1 MPHAPFVHLRVR
13 SSYSL
18 LEGAIDTKALA
29 ARAAALDM
37 PAVAVTDHAN
47 LFGVMPFCAD
57 ALAQGVQPIV
67 GALLPLA
74 LPRPTAGLAGLRR
87 ERVPRPGERAQRPA
101 LLPVLAQ
108 NDAGYRNLMK
118 LMSAV
123 YLVEPDETSVTVE
136 DLERHND
143 GLILLTGG
151 AEGPLGRLLQQGD
164 REGAAA
170 LLDRLAAAYA
180 GRLYVELQR
189 HGLEAE
195 ALTEPTFLDL
205 AFDRGL
211 PIVATNDCLF
221 LDAAMHE
228 AHDALVCIA
237 AGENMANEDRRRFSL
252 DYRFKTAAEMAELFA
267 DLPEA
272 VESTLLIARRCGVV
286 APARDPILPPFD
298 TGAGRGEAEELRL
311 QARAG
316 LAQRLTALEI
326 AGDAAIPYRERLD
339 YELDVIVQMQF
350 PGYFL
355 IVSDFIK
362 WAKQHD
368 IPVGPGRGSGAGSVV
383 AWSLEITDLDPL
395 RFGLLFE
402 RFLNPERVSMPD
414 FDIDFCQDR
423 RDEVIRY
430 VEDRYGHDRVAHII
444 TFGKL
449 LARAALRDVGR
460 VLGLPFGLVD
470 KICKLVPNNPAKPVT
485 LAQAIE
491 MEPRLKEARDGDPAV
506 ARMIE
511 IALKLEGLPRH
522 ASTHAAGVVI
532 GDRPLDE
539 LVPLYRDP
547 RSGSAVTQL
556 NMKDVEKAGLVKF
569 DFLGLTTLTMLRLAE
584 DLVKA
589 RGTDLDLASLP
600 LDDAASYALMSRAE
614 TSGIFQLESGGMR
627 DALRKL
633 KPDCFEDIIAMVSLY
648 RPGPMDNIPRYINV
662 KHKVEEPAYL
672 HPLLEPI
679 LKETNGV
686 IIYQEQVME
695 IAKQLAGYSLG
706 GADLLRRAMGK
717 KIKAEMD
724 AQREVFVKGATARG
738 IEEGLANTIFD
749 AVAKFAEY
757 GFNKSHAA
765 AYALLAYHTAY
776 LKANHPLEFYAA
788 VMTMEMANQEKL
800 AAYRHEMRGRGIPL
814 LPPDVNASMP
824 IFSVEDRPGEPAAA
838 GVRFALAAI
847 KGVGRAAMAALV
859 AERDARGPFKSLCDL
874 TSRMAGKGFNRRL
887 LEALVKAGA
896 LDSVEPNRAR
906 TMASLDA
913 AIAYATA
920 VKAAEDSAQ
929 TGLFGAGGET
939 VPEPRPVDA
948 PEWDASERLAH
959 EFAVLGVYLSAHP
972 LDGYAGSLEAL
983 GVLPAAQV
991 FASPERFNGQ
1001 MVELAGVVV
1010 ARKEKRTERSRFA
1023 FVQLSDASA
1032 QYEVMLFAD
1041 ALEQSREVLEIGS
1054 IVVLTADIRTDG
1066 DEVKLSGQRLRPL
1079 DGASDRL
1086 DRLVDIVIDEPA
1098 AAIRLKPH
1106 LVEGGNGAD
1115 VRLVLRL
1122 PDRREVVV
1130 ALPEAISLSYAKR
1143 PAVERL
1149 AGVVGI
1155 HEHPRRPA
1163 ASAL

>member
-18 LEGAIDTKALA
+18 LEGAIDYPGL
-29 ARAAALDM
+29 ARACAEQAM

-47 LFGVMPFCAD
+47 LFGVMQFCA
-57 ALAQGVQPIV
+57 AAMAQGVQPIV
-67 GALLPLA
+67 GALVPLVLPSQPGSL
-74 LPRPTAGLAGLRR
+74 TAMRR
-87 ERVPRPGERAQRPA
+87 ERVQRPA

-108 NDAGYRNLMK
+108 NEAGYRSLLR

-123 YLVEPDETSVTVE
+123 YLDDPGEPSVTIE
-136 DLERHND
+136 ALERHNE

-151 AEGPLGRLLQQGD
+151 AEGPLGRLLQRGD
-164 REGAAA
+164 KDGAAA
-170 LLDRLAAAYA
+170 LLERLEAAFD

-189 HGLEAE
+189 HGEPGEA
-195 ALTEPTFLDL
+195 ATEPVFLDW
-205 AFDRGL
+205 AFARGL
-211 PIVATNDCLF
+211 PLVATNDCLF
-221 LDAAMHE
+221 LEAAMHE
-228 AHDALVCIA
+228 AHDALICIA
-237 AGENMANEDRRRFSL
+237 EGQTVGNEERRRFSL
-252 DYRFKTAAEMAELFA
+252 DYRFKSAAEMALLFA

-272 VESTLLIARRCGVV
+272 VENTLLIARRCAVI

-298 TGAGRGEAEELRL
+298 TGDGRDEAEELRV

-316 LAQRLTALEI
+316 LARRLNALRL
-326 AGDAAIPYRERLD
+326 AGEAATPYLERLE

-362 WAKQHD
+362 WAKGEN

-430 VEDRYGHDRVAHII
+430 VEDRYGHDKVAHII

-449 LARAALRDVGR
+449 MARAALRDVGR

-485 LAQAIE
+485 LAQAVA
-491 MEPRLKEARDGDPAV
+491 MEPRLQEARDSEPAV

-511 IALKLEGLPRH
+511 IALQLEGLPRH

-547 RSGSAVTQL
+547 RSGSSVTQL

-589 RGTDLDLASLP
+589 RGTPLELQTLP
-600 LDDAASYALMSRAE
+600 LDDKATYELMSRAE
-614 TSGIFQLESGGMR
+614 TTGIFQLESGGMR

-662 KHKVEEPAYL
+662 KHGVELCAYM
-672 HPLLEPI
+672 HPMLQPI
-679 LKETNGV
+679 LEETNGV

-695 IAKQLAGYSLG
+695 IAQKLAGYTLG

-717 KIKAEMD
+717 KIASEME
-724 AQREVFVKGATARG
+724 AQRAIFVEGAGKNG
-738 IEEGLANTIFD
+738 IEAPMANTIFD
-749 AVAKFAEY
+749 AVAKFASY

-800 AAYRHEMRGRGIPL
+800 AAYRHEMRGQGIAL

-824 IFSVEDRPGEPAAA
+824 IFSVEDRPANGSPAAS

-847 KGVGRAAMAALV
+847 KGVGRAAMEALV
-859 AERDARGPFKSLCDL
+859 AEREARGPFASLCDL
-874 TSRMAGKGFNRRL
+874 TRRMAGKGFNRRL

-896 LDSVEPNRAR
+896 LDGLDDDRAR
-906 TMASLDA
+906 LMASLDG

-920 VKAAEDSAQ
+920 VKAAEESAQ
-929 TGLFGAGGET
+929 TGLFGGGGET
-939 VPEPRPVDA
+939 VPEPRPA
-948 PEWDASERLAH
+948 LAEAWEPSELLAH
-959 EFAVLGVYLSAHP
+959 EFSVLGVYLSAHP
-972 LDGYAGSLEAL
+972 LDGYAEAL
-983 GVLPAAQV
+983 AHLGVAPAAQV
-991 FASPERFNGQ
+991 FEQPSAHNGKQ
-1001 MVELAGVVV
+1001 VELAGVVV
-1010 ARKEKRTERSRFA
+1010 AKKEKKTERSRFA
-1023 FVQLSDASA
+1023 FLQLSDPSA
-1032 QYEVMLFAD
+1032 QYEVMLFSD
-1041 ALEQSREVLEIGS
+1041 ALEQSRELLEIGS
-1054 IVVLTADIRTDG
+1054 AVIFTADVRADG

-1079 DGASDRL
+1079 DGAADRL
-1086 DRLVDIVIDEPA
+1086 EGRVDIELDDPA

-1106 LVEGGNGAD
+1106 LGHGGNGAD
-1115 VRLVLRL
+1115 VRLVIRL
-1122 PDRREVVV
+1122 EDGCEVVV
-1130 ALPEAISLSYAKR
+1130 ALPEAVSLAHAKR
-1143 PAVERL
+1143 PAIERL
-1149 AGVVGI
+1149 EGVVRI
-1155 HEHPRRPA
+1155 RDHPRRPA
-1163 ASAL
+1163 RPRLALVH